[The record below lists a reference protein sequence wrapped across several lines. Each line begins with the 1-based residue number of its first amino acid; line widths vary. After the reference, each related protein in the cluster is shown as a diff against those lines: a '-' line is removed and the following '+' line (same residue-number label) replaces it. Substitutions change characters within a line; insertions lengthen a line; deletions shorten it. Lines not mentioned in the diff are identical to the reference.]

1 MEGGGASRAGSP
13 EEARRARESHLCRIC
28 KRGFTTAQA
37 LGGHMNVHRR
47 REAKAE
53 APPAG
58 AQVDGG
64 RAGGSQKAAGPVG
77 NDELDLELRL

>member
-13 EEARRARESHLCRIC
+13 EEARRARESHLCRFC

-47 REAKAE
+47 RGEAE
-53 APPAG
+53 EPPLALKST
-58 AQVDGG
+58 V
-64 RAGGSQKAAGPVG
+64 AAPVG
-77 NDELDLELRL
+77 RRRQRVPWATTSWTWS

>member
-47 REAKAE
+47 RGEAE
-53 APPAG
+53 EPPAG

-64 RAGGSQKAAGPVG
+64 RAGGSKKAAAPVG